1 MRKKEQ
7 LEGMKQEVRK
17 ERRQKEKHTN
27 KLNKYETNKTAINWC
42 TKGDIK
48 SSVVEVVL

>member
-1 MRKKEQ
+1 VRKKEQ

-27 KLNKYETNKTAINWC
+27 KLNKYETNKTTINWC

-48 SSVVEVVL
+48 SSRVVVL